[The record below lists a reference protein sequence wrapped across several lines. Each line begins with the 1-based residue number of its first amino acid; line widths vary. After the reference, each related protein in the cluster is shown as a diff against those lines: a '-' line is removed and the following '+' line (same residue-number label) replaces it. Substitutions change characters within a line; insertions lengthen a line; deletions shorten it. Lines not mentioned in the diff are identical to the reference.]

1 MKLLRRKFL
10 QLVAAAAVLPAASRI
25 AWAQSYPTRPV
36 RIIVGFPPGTA
47 TDIVARLLANSLS
60 KRLGERFF
68 VENQPGAA
76 TNIGTETAV
85 RSAPDGYT
93 LLAMTVTN
101 AVNETLYKHLTF
113 DFARDIV
120 PVASTIQSS
129 NVMEVNL
136 LVPAKTVPEFI
147 AYAKAN
153 PGKINYGSLGYGTAP
168 NMAAEL
174 FKMMTGVNMVQ
185 VPYRGSYMPDL
196 IGGRIQVAFT
206 PIPQTI
212 ANIRAGQL
220 RALAVT
226 SAMPSNALPG
236 IPTVATF
243 VPGYEATIWHGI
255 GAPKGTPAKI
265 INKLNTE
272 INAIL
277 AEPTTRA
284 TLANLGAEP
293 APMTPP
299 EFGKFI
305 AAQIDKW
312 GKVVKFA
319 DIKIS

>member
-1 MKLLRRKFL
+1 
-10 QLVAAAAVLPAASRI
+10 
-25 AWAQSYPTRPV
+25 
-36 RIIVGFPPGTA
+36 
-47 TDIVARLLANSLS
+47 
-60 KRLGERFF
+60 
-68 VENQPGAA
+68 
-76 TNIGTETAV
+76 
-85 RSAPDGYT
+85 
-93 LLAMTVTN
+93 MTVTN
-101 AVNETLYKHLTF
+101 VVNETLYKHLTF

-120 PVASTIQSS
+120 PVASTIQSA

-136 LVPAKTVPEFI
+136 SVPAHTVPEFI

-153 PGKINYGSLGYGTAP
+153 PGKINYASLGYGTAP

-185 VPYRGSYMPDL
+185 VPYRGSYMTDL
-196 IGGRIQVAFT
+196 MGGRVQVAFT

-212 ANIRAGQL
+212 ANIRAGKL

-226 SAMPSNALPG
+226 GATPSDALPDV
-236 IPTVATF
+236 PTVATF

-255 GAPKGTPAKI
+255 GAPKGTPLHIVNSLHK
-265 INKLNTE
+265 E

-277 AEPTTRA
+277 GEPATKA

-293 APMTPP
+293 MPMTRP
-299 EFGKFI
+299 EFDKFV

-312 GKVVKFA
+312 GKVVRFA